1 VLVTDVPRVML
12 DYGTPNA
19 RPIGCMTVNEAQ
31 TYAERHQFPDG
42 SMGPKVRACIQFL
55 REGGRLAVITNA
67 ERACASVD
75 PGVAEGPETGTRIVT
90 EEQCLGATT

>member
-1 VLVTDVPRVML
+1 
-12 DYGTPNA
+12 
-19 RPIGCMTVNEAQ
+19 
-31 TYAERHQFPDG
+31 
-42 SMGPKVRACIQFL
+42 MGPKVRACIQFL